1 MDLPA
6 APASMRT
13 QWRSDDDRLVFE
25 VPRAGFLMSEFGPT
39 AMMAA
44 LAAILG
50 AAALACFLIFI
61 ARRADAAQGLKW
73 FLAIPFAAA
82 CFTLPGVL
90 LFQGILW
97 PAFCRTRV
105 IASPRGLR
113 VERRLGPLHR
123 SKEMRADAIEELA
136 LTRVRAPA
144 VAARGRQAAIR
155 FGQGLPET
163 ELEWIRAALANLL
176 KK

>member
-1 MDLPA
+1 ME
-6 APASMRT
+6 
-13 QWRSDDDRLVFE
+13 DDRLVFE
-25 VPRAGFLMSEFGPT
+25 VPRAGFSMSEFGPT

-50 AAALACFLIFI
+50 AGAFACFLIFI
-61 ARRADAAQGLKW
+61 ARWAHVAQEFKW
-73 FLAIPFAAA
+73 LLGIPFAAA

-105 IASPRGLR
+105 IATPGGLR

-123 SKEMRADAIEELA
+123 TKEMRVEAIEELA

-163 ELEWIRAALANLL
+163 ELEWIRAALAKVLA
-176 KK
+176 K